1 MSLLSMIFKR
11 SGGIPFD
18 VIPLRIKRRFKCSGG
33 GNSFR
38 PQQLADP

>member
-1 MSLLSMIFKR
+1 MIFKR
-11 SGGIPFD
+11 SGGIPFN
-18 VIPLRIKRRFKCSGG
+18 VIPLCIKRQFKRSGG